1 MLTYKD
7 YISYICKTNQFDTS
21 MVTFIIESFLEW
33 IKENLFSCR
42 GVKLN
47 FGRFRVSEN
56 KYPGLKSSGL
66 KNKYRASF
74 TFDRTFKHDM
84 SKAKKEV
91 CKETISLFPNDKHN
105 GNLDRYY
112 NEKEE

>member
-47 FGRFRVSEN
+47 FGRFRVGEN
-56 KYPGLKSSGL
+56 KYPGLKSSDL

-91 CKETISLFPNDKHN
+91 CKETISLFD
-105 GNLDRYY
+105 
-112 NEKEE
+112 KEETAYEE